1 MVRPDDRDRR
11 AKTVNADLLQAAARY
26 HADVSAAAGAPIG
39 TEPEAQLTTPVS
51 ELVRTVAEVE
61 GLGGWQ
67 LLRETQLPGV
77 RPDFGVLIDGRF
89 AGWIELK
96 APGTGVDPAAWT
108 GRNRAQWTRLAELD
122 ALMLCDGESLRLFRA
137 GEPDSAVASLPHG
150 SPEAWEPWQVVAV
163 LRLFA
168 EARPTPIRTASDLA
182 RRLAPLA
189 RDLRERIEAGLDER
203 HAVEGLLS
211 AHRIWQEMLRE
222 DITTRE
228 FADALAQVVA
238 YGLVIATLDGAGD
251 VDGDG
256 IVSLEEAAS
265 TLEGSHRV
273 LAATLRPL
281 LDVEGLR
288 DALRSEIGGLERM
301 LGAVDPAAIARRKDP
316 RGDAWLWFYE
326 DFLGVYDPQARKQA
340 GVYYTPVPVV
350 GAITRLVESVLV
362 ERFGKPLGFGD
373 SDVVTLDPA
382 AGTGTFPL
390 AVVDA
395 AAARATAH
403 RGPAGPQQVAPGLA
417 ARLFG
422 FELLPGPFAVAHLR
436 VGARLREMGA
446 TLDQGGAQLL
456 LADTLDTPD
465 DDDAKPQLEL
475 FGASKVLADEALQ
488 ARRVKREKRVMAIV
502 GNPPYRRLKADRAGA
517 KAPAGGW
524 VTNGTLG
531 KPWPRGRRDQALLD
545 DVVAASNAHTIFS
558 HVASLYNL
566 YVYFW
571 RWAIWKAF
579 EQHGDGPAVVG
590 FITAASW
597 LSGPGLFGLRELAR
611 QQADEIWICDLGG
624 DNRGARPEE
633 SVFAIETPVAIVVL
647 IRHGEACPQA
657 PATVR
662 YRRLGGS
669 RAEKLNALDGIR
681 PPDEDAGA
689 WEELASAPGALFVP
703 STGGDAWTA
712 MPALRDLLPWQQPGA
727 MLNRTWT
734 VSPDPE
740 TLRRRW
746 TAFLDADRTGR
757 SALFPDPGSGRTI
770 AATVGGRPRLADLP
784 AHAPAPPVARYAW
797 RAYDAQWTFEDP
809 RLAALERPALWQ
821 GRSDRQVYFLTDAGA
836 DIGSGPGLIPFVAV
850 PDKHAFRGRGGK
862 DVLPL
867 YRDAQASQPNVAT
880 GLLAALGGALRADG
894 PGAPDPSP
902 GDLAAYLMA
911 VLSTPAYHAR
921 FEAELG
927 DRVVRVPLTADPALF
942 ARGVALGRRLL
953 WLQTGATRM
962 VDASDGRPPSLP
974 AVAGLEWREAV
985 TQIPTDPAAISYD
998 PVREHLQIGDGIV
1011 AGVRSD
1017 VWDFSVSGWPV
1028 LRRWLEHRTR
1038 KGRGR
1043 RSSALDA
1050 IRPEHWLDAWNDE
1063 LLDLLRT
1070 LTHSLDLRPEQD
1082 ELLAAICDGPLIAA
1096 DDLPQPTSEERAV
1109 PATQRHLEPFT

>member
-1 MVRPDDRDRR
+1 M
-11 AKTVNADLLQAAARY
+11 
-26 HADVSAAAGAPIG
+26 
-39 TEPEAQLTTPVS
+39 
-51 ELVRTVAEVE
+51 
-61 GLGGWQ
+61 
-67 LLRETQLPGV
+67 
-77 RPDFGVLIDGRF
+77 
-89 AGWIELK
+89 
-96 APGTGVDPAAWT
+96 
-108 GRNRAQWTRLAELD
+108 
-122 ALMLCDGESLRLFRA
+122 
-137 GEPDSAVASLPHG
+137 
-150 SPEAWEPWQVVAV
+150 
-163 LRLFA
+163 
-168 EARPTPIRTASDLA
+168 
-182 RRLAPLA
+182 
-189 RDLRERIEAGLDER
+189 
-203 HAVEGLLS
+203 
-211 AHRIWQEMLRE
+211 
-222 DITTRE
+222 
-228 FADALAQVVA
+228 
-238 YGLVIATLDGAGD
+238 
-251 VDGDG
+251 
-256 IVSLEEAAS
+256 SLEEAAS

-373 SDVVTLDPA
+373 SEVVTLDPA

-403 RGPAGPQQVAPGLA
+403 RGPAGPKQVAPGLA

-446 TLDQGGAQLL
+446 TLNQGGAQLL

-488 ARRVKREKRVMAIV
+488 ARRVKRETRVMAIV
-502 GNPPYRRLKADRAGA
+502 GNPPYRRLKADRAGDGS
-517 KAPAGGW
+517 PAGGW

-531 KPWPRGRRDQALLD
+531 KPWPRGRRDQALFD

-611 QQADEIWICDLGG
+611 QQADEIWVCDLGG

-633 SVFAIETPVAIVVL
+633 NVFAIETPVAIVIL
-647 IRHGEACPQA
+647 IRHGEARPGT
-657 PATVR
+657 PARVL
-662 YRRLGGS
+662 YQRLHGK
-669 RAEKLNALDGIR
+669 RADKLVALDAVDT
-681 PPDEDAGA
+681 PHHDATQ
-689 WEELASAPGALFVP
+689 WIDLSSARGALLVP
-703 STGGDAWTA
+703 AAGGDEWTS

-727 MLNRTWT
+727 KLNRTWT

-740 TLRRRW
+740 VLRRRW
-746 TAFLDADRTGR
+746 ATFLSADLAGR
-757 SALFPDPGSGRTI
+757 SALFPDPDSGRVVT
-770 AATVGGRPRLADLP
+770 TSVGDRPRLADVP
-784 AHAPAPPVARYAW
+784 AGTPPPPTVRYGW
-797 RAYDAQWTFEDP
+797 RPCDTQWTLEDP
-809 RLAALERPALWQ
+809 RLAKTESPSLWQ
-821 GRSDRQVYFLTDAGA
+821 SRSDRQIYLLTDAGA
-836 DIGSGPGLIPFVAV
+836 DIGPGPALVAFVAP
-850 PDKHAFRGRGGK
+850 PDLHAYRGRGGK
-862 DVLPL
+862 DVIPL
-867 YRDAQASQPNVAT
+867 YRDPAAAEPNLPKGLIPAIADRVRTAT
-880 GLLAALGGALRADG
+880 STT
-894 PGAPDPSP
+894 DPSVE
-902 GDLAAYLMA
+902 DLASYLMA

-942 ARGVALGRRLL
+942 ARAVALGRRLL

-962 VDASDGRPPSLP
+962 VDASEARPPSLP
-974 AVAGLEWREAV
+974 AVAGLEWCEAV
-985 TQIPTDPAAISYD
+985 TQIPADPATISYD
-998 PVREHLQIGDGIV
+998 PVREHLRIGDGIV
-1011 AGVRSD
+1011 AGVRAD

-1028 LRRWLEHRTR
+1028 LSRWLEHRTR

-1082 ELLAAICDGPLIAA
+1082 ELLAAVCDGPLIAA
-1096 DDLPQPTSEERAV
+1096 DDLPQPAPEERAV
-1109 PATQRHLEPFT
+1109 PATERTAGRLALGA